1 MACASAEFI
10 FLQNGSFIIALS
22 DRLPFNQSRKGA
34 FVNTQDLSKLTITRD
49 QKAFG
54 GNGRNSSRKKQQ
66 KKWIAL
72 TIAAVAVGAF
82 FAFRS
87 SGGKI
92 EVESGIVASA
102 YPSQSLTVLNATAR
116 VTAQRKAAVSTKA
129 TGRLEFL
136 GVQEG
141 SVVKSGDVL
150 ARIENKDVSATLDQA
165 QASLRASIAN
175 VEQGMAELRD
185 AESSLH
191 RSEDLAL
198 KNFISPATLD
208 TAKARFDKARAAVAS
223 LNGAIGVAEANVR
236 AANVSVE
243 QTLIRAP
250 FDGVVLTKNANVGD
264 IITPFSSAAD
274 SKGAVVNMADMS
286 TLEVEADVSE
296 ISIAKISVGQP
307 VEIQLDAFPDV
318 RMIGTVSRT
327 VPTVD
332 RSKATLLV
340 KISFTERDKR
350 VLPDMSAKV
359 SFLTRALTAEERKPV
374 TAVQVAAVT
383 KRDGKDVVFL
393 IDNNLAKL
401 TPVTVAGKVGDL
413 TQVSG
418 VKPGDK
424 VVLNATEKLHDGA
437 TVVIIKK

>member
-1 MACASAEFI
+1 MST
-10 FLQNGSFIIALS
+10 
-22 DRLPFNQSRKGA
+22 P
-34 FVNTQDLSKLTITRD
+34 DLSKLTISRD
-49 QKAFG
+49 QKVFTG
-54 GNGRNSSRKKQQ
+54 KKKSY
-66 KKWIAL
+66 KKWIVLAL
-72 TIAAVAVGAF
+72 LVVAVGAF
-82 FAFRS
+82 LALRG
-87 SGGKI
+87 GGKL
-92 EVESGIVASA
+92 EVESGVVASA
-102 YPSQSLTVLNATAR
+102 YPSQSITALNATAR

-141 SVVKSGDVL
+141 SIVKAGDVL
-150 ARIENKDVSATLDQA
+150 ARIENKDVNATLDQA
-165 QASLRASIAN
+165 QANLRASKAN
-175 VEQGMAELRD
+175 LEQGMAEMRD
-185 AESSLH
+185 AESNLR

-198 KNFISPATLD
+198 KNFISSSTLD
-208 TAKARFDKARAAVAS
+208 SAKARFDKARAVVAS

-274 SKGAVVNMADMS
+274 SKGAVVNMADMD

-296 ISIAKISVGQP
+296 TSISKISVGQS
-307 VEIQLDAFPDV
+307 VEIQLDAFPDI
-318 RMIGTVSRT
+318 RLLGTVSRT

-340 KISFTERDKR
+340 KITFAERDKR

-359 SFLTRALTAEERKPV
+359 SFLTRPLKAEERKSV
-374 TAVQVAAVT
+374 TAVQVAAIT

-393 IDNNLAKL
+393 IDNNIVKL
-401 TPVTVAGKVGDL
+401 TPITVVGKVGDL
-413 TQVSG
+413 SQISG

-424 VVLNATEKLHDGA
+424 VVLNATEKLKDGA
-437 TVVIIKK
+437 TVAIIKK